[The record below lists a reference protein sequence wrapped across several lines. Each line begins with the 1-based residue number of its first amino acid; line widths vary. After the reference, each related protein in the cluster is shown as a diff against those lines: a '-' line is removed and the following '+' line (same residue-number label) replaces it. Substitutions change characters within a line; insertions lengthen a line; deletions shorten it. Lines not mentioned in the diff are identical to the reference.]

1 MPPDETRPTSAAVTG
16 TQLAGLNAEPPN
28 ADPAPP
34 TRRLAGRAGGRV
46 RELLGQSGP
55 LLGLVILGFVLTLLS
70 DRFLTFTNLTNVGQQ
85 IAVIAIVALGST
97 FVIISGGIDLS
108 VGSVLALSSA
118 AFAIVF
124 SQLGLPLGVA
134 ILAGLVVGVLAGLV
148 NGLLIT
154 LGRLPPFI
162 ATLATL
168 SAGRGLAL
176 VVTQGRPISGF
187 PAEFRLITEGRLPFD
202 LPLSLGIMV
211 LLFAVGAIV
220 LRNTVFGRATYAV
233 GGNEEVARL
242 SGVQVTPTKLGIYAL
257 AGLLAAAGGLVLTS
271 RLNSA
276 QPVAGQGLELD
287 VIAAVVIGG
296 ASLSGGEG
304 RAFGTLLGAL
314 IIGVLRN
321 GLNLLNVSSFWQQ
334 VAVGAVIAA
343 AVMTD
348 TLRRRRG

>member
-1 MPPDETRPTSAAVTG
+1 MPPEETEQMNAAVTG
-16 TQLAGLNAEPPN
+16 AEPPD
-28 ADPAPP
+28 ADPGPP
-34 TRRLAGRAGGRV
+34 TRRPGARAGARI

-55 LLGLVILGFVLTLLS
+55 LLALVILGFVLTLLS

-97 FVIISGGIDLS
+97 FVIVSGGIDLS
-108 VGSVLALSSA
+108 VGSIVALSSA
-118 AFAIVF
+118 AFAIAY
-124 SQLGLPLGVA
+124 SQIELPLGLA
-134 ILAGLVVGVLAGLV
+134 ILVGLIVGVLAGLV
-148 NGLLIT
+148 NGLLIS

-176 VVTQGRPISGF
+176 VITDGRPISGF
-187 PAEFRLITEGRLPFD
+187 PDEFRLITEGRLPFD
-202 LPLSLGIMV
+202 IPLSLAIMALV
-211 LLFAVGAIV
+211 FAVGAIV

-242 SGVQVTPTKLGIYAL
+242 SGIQVISTKLGIYAL

-276 QPVAGQGLELD
+276 QPTAGQGLELD

-296 ASLSGGEG
+296 ASLSGGRG
-304 RAFGTLLGAL
+304 GAFGTLLGAL

-334 VAVGAVIAA
+334 VAVGVVIAA

-348 TLRRRRG
+348 TLRRRGG